1 MPDMIKPS
9 GPDGAA
15 RPFQP
20 VIGNADPAQRIAHA
34 LEHIA
39 VVLSGIDHNLDAL
52 ASTMIVKN
60 RGASL
65 TARAGK

>member
-9 GPDGAA
+9 GPNGAA
-15 RPFQP
+15 RPFHP
-20 VIGNADPAQRIAHA
+20 AIGDEDPARRIAHA

-60 RGASL
+60 RGAP
-65 TARAGK
+65 R